1 MDDLLQLDVAIPEMA
16 DVLTEVCILNR
27 ITIVIHIICN
37 TYVNKVFTDEIEL
50 CLMIEEQQ
58 IEQIFATITTNR
70 ITARSGHAEL
80 LNTLQAVVK
89 VKAYN

>member
-1 MDDLLQLDVAIPEMA
+1 MA

-50 CLMIEEQQ
+50 CCMIEEQQ
-58 IEQIFATITTNR
+58 VEKIFAIITSR
-70 ITARSGHAEL
+70 SITADSGHIEL
-80 LNTLQAVVK
+80 LSTLKAIVK
-89 VKAYN
+89 VCI